1 MIVDTMGDSEKK
13 GRERENARRRQ
24 RRKNYTLMAILFAWA
39 VIIYLV
45 AILRMGGAT

>member
-1 MIVDTMGDSEKK
+1 MTVDTMGDIERQGKEK
-13 GRERENARRRQ
+13 ENAQRRQ